1 MFTKKLIRFRIL
13 LIVLFTGCLVLF
25 PSLLSGYFKP
35 AVYAQSTKLPS
46 AYVGVWEGKGVQ
58 ASQEWSILMAL
69 TPGGANTIV
78 GTMAYPSLACG
89 GELTLHR
96 INTQSIELSENL
108 TYVGTCVK
116 GGTVV
121 LQPDS
126 GEKLQYKWFY
136 PNGKLAATGSV
147 QKVSLK

>member
-1 MFTKKLIRFRIL
+1 MLTKKLTRFRSL

-35 AVYAQSTKLPS
+35 TVYAQSTTLPA
-46 AYVGVWEGKGVQ
+46 AYVGVWEGKGAQ
-58 ASQEWSILMAL
+58 SNEEWSILMAL
-69 TPGGANTIV
+69 TPGNTNAIV
-78 GTMAYPSLACG
+78 GTMAYPSLRCG
-89 GELTLHR
+89 GELTLRR
-96 INTQSIELSENL
+96 INTQSIELSEKL
-108 TYVGTCVK
+108 TYVGNCVK
-116 GGTVV
+116 DGTVV

-136 PNGKLAATGSV
+136 SNGKLAATGSV